1 MPYSSLLQVRTA
13 AAPKK
18 KAVVAK
24 QEPEKKAPARQASD
38 VTEPVTNLAGRPEP
52 TTLEEVRVC

>member
-1 MPYSSLLQVRTA
+1 MA

-18 KAVVAK
+18 RAAVK
-24 QEPEKKAPARQASD
+24 QSPASS
-38 VTEPVTNLAGRPEP
+38 EPVTITNLAGRPEP